1 MNKNDFSKCML
12 ELIQTDDSNI
22 RKELE
27 IKLYSLVSNAKL
39 NLTAE
44 TEKTTKAQVIHDIR
58 NFVRSPDNNNKS
70 LLLMHLQLFPMV
82 LIN

>member
-1 MNKNDFSKCML
+1 MNKTDFSKCML

-27 IKLYSLVSNAKL
+27 IKLYSIVSQAKL

-44 TEKTTKAQVIHDIR
+44 TEKATKQQVINDIR
-58 NFVRSPDNNNKS
+58 SFVRSPDNNNKS
-70 LLLMHLQLFPMV
+70 LLLMHLQLFPVV